1 MRRFLIV
8 SVALAAVLAQM
19 MAPTT
24 SHAGTSGGAS
34 QRVTGTVKDAL
45 GRPLSEA
52 NVVLQAADGHE
63 VARTRSQSV
72 GQFEFNGITPGTYAV
87 VVQKTGFNTATAI
100 VTVTSNGA
108 KPITLAMASQEALS
122 LAVTAKRT
130 DGPRNGLSPET
141 GTSVY
146 HFSEKPI
153 NDLRPGNPHQVRAV
167 LRSAPR
173 VAQD

>member
-8 SVALAAVLAQM
+8 SVALAAALAQI

-52 NVVLQAADGHE
+52 NIVLQAADGHE
-63 VARTRSQSV
+63 VAKTRSHSA

-87 VVQKTGFNTATAI
+87 VVQKTGFNRSEEH
-100 VTVTSNGA
+100 TSE
-108 KPITLAMASQEALS
+108 LQS
-122 LAVTAKRT
+122 
-130 DGPRNGLSPET
+130 
-141 GTSVY
+141 
-146 HFSEKPI
+146 
-153 NDLRPGNPHQVRAV
+153 
-167 LRSAPR
+167 
-173 VAQD
+173 

>member
-8 SVALAAVLAQM
+8 SVALAAALAQI

-63 VARTRSQSV
+63 VARTRSHST
-72 GQFEFNGITPGTYAV
+72 GQFEFNGMTPGTYAV
-87 VVQKTGFNTATAI
+87 VVQKPGFNTATAI

-108 KPITLAMASQEALS
+108 KPGTLARQSQETIALP
-122 LAVTAKRT
+122 VTPKRL
-130 DGPRNGLSPET
+130 DVARNGLSPET
-141 GTSVY
+141 SSSVY
-146 HFSEKPI
+146 RFSEKATQS
-153 NDLRPGNPHQVRAV
+153 LPHGTRGQMTG
-167 LRSAPR
+167 
-173 VAQD
+173 